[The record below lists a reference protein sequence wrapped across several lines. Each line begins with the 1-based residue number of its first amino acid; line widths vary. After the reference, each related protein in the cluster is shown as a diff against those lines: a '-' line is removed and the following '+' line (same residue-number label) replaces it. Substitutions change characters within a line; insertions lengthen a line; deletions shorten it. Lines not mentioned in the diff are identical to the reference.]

1 MAERLEPI
9 REPHSRYLGGQASL
23 AAFLRAYR
31 RDQPFRIPDDNTG
44 REVDGPAAAAGKR
57 SPVTAW
63 ENILFTITCL
73 YYTSFGQKLKGIVIL
88 LDEGG

>member
-1 MAERLEPI
+1 M
-9 REPHSRYLGGQASL
+9 

-73 YYTSFGQKLKGIVIL
+73 YYTSFGQKLKPIVIYFEK
-88 LDEGG
+88 EG